1 MYTPPYF
8 EENDRAAL
16 YDAIAENNFGMLM
29 SVVDGELVATHLPFM
44 IEDDKLVAHMARANP
59 QWRGFEAARP
69 VLCVFQGPHA
79 YISPS
84 WYESENMVPTWNY
97 VAIHVYG
104 TPRIIEDLQ
113 AVYENQKKQVNFQE
127 AGFEKPWRLED
138 ADRSHIDGMLRA
150 IVAFEIP
157 IDRIQGKAKMNQNRP
172 EADQRGAIDGLRET
186 GYPADAMVADYM
198 DRRLKNN
205 K

>member
-1 MYTPPYF
+1 MYTPSHF
-8 EENDRAAL
+8 EENDRPAL
-16 YDAIAENNFGMLM
+16 YDAIVKNNFGILM
-29 SVVDGELVATHLPFM
+29 SQVEGELIATHLPFM

-59 QWRGFEAARP
+59 QWRGFDPATP

-84 WYESENMVPTWNY
+84 WYESKNMVPTWNY
-97 VAIHVYG
+97 VAIHVSG
-104 TPRIIEDLQ
+104 TPRIIEDPQ
-113 AVYENQKKQVNFQE
+113 AVYENQKKQVDFQE
-127 AGFEKPWRLED
+127 GGFETPWRLED

-157 IDRIQGKAKMNQNRP
+157 IDTIQGKAKMNQNRS
-172 EADQRGAIDGLRET
+172 EADQRGAINGLRET
-186 GYPADAMVADYM
+186 GHLSDAMVADYM
-198 DRRLKNN
+198 NQRLTNN